1 MSIKIRRLKQALST
15 GFKLKCPSCGQG
27 ALYRSFFRM
36 HHHCPNCGLVF
47 EREQGYFIGAIYINL
62 VAIEILLVIIS
73 LGYYLLVS
81 DIDQTILTIL
91 YVMGG
96 ALPFVFFRY
105 SRSLWLSIDH
115 FIDPPKSET
124 DRRS

>member
-1 MSIKIRRLKQALST
+1 MPSRIRRLKGNLAT
-15 GFKLKCPSCGQG
+15 GFKLRCPSCGRG

-73 LGYYLLVS
+73 LGYYLLAS

-96 ALPFVFFRY
+96 ALPFLFFRY
-105 SRSLWLSIDH
+105 SRSLWLSLDH
-115 FIDPPKSET
+115 FIDPPSSE
-124 DRRS
+124 RGHER